1 MSNHLMRC
9 PLPLYGGILSQIATT
24 WSEESKRDPDV
35 PARYT
40 RQPALYAL
48 LMNDPPA
55 DRSKLARKVGST
67 GDMEKRMKFYSLEK
81 QLKIKTVYTSYFL
94 SRRVDVQGCE
104 LFRDSIS
111 SLTEVNDPNVISPL
125 FREVL
130 DLVLNHGGYRFVK
143 TQFFRLLL
151 EMGAQSLAGLTPD
164 AECLGFDNNN
174 EFEQMVKWTEEY
186 IGKLLPH
193 FNAYKQ
199 YPQSEVTLKLFGYWH
214 PHPAA
219 FPNERKP
226 VTFHVKDYVWSG
238 IDFEDMFVDVCKAAS
253 PNDPYN
259 TDWTTKE
266 ISDAKDHF
274 FGMVR
279 LKLSLYACVI

>member
-1 MSNHLMRC
+1 MRC

-48 LMNDPPA
+48 LMDDPPA

-81 QLKIKTVYTSYFL
+81 QLKIKTIYTSYFL

-151 EMGAQSLAGLTPD
+151 EMGAQSLAGLSPD
-164 AECLGFDNNN
+164 AECLAFDNDGLYERMKSKADAAVPWLVEMLK
-174 EFEQMVKWTEEY
+174 EFDANTHFKWICTW
-186 IGKLLPH
+186 P
-193 FNAYKQ
+193 A
-199 YPQSEVTLKLFGYWH
+199 H
-214 PHPAA
+214 PMG
-219 FPNERKP
+219 
-226 VTFHVKDYVWSG
+226 V
-238 IDFEDMFVDVCKAAS
+238 
-253 PNDPYN
+253 
-259 TDWTTKE
+259 
-266 ISDAKDHF
+266 
-274 FGMVR
+274 
-279 LKLSLYACVI
+279 LQ